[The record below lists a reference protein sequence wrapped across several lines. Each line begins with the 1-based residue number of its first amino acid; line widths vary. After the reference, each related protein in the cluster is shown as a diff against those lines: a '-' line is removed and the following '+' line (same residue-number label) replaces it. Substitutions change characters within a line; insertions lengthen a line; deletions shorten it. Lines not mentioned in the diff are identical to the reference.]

1 MSLQETSNKPHARTL
16 SSGRFRR
23 GRVGALAFLATGT
36 LLAGCAS
43 AAPGTAAPESVAAPS
58 ATAPVVSEA
67 GSATPRLVLTYDGG
81 LLVADARDGAVLSE
95 HRLEGFNRV
104 NPAGDGRR
112 VLVSTAGGFR
122 VLDAG
127 AWSEKHGGHSHHY
140 TTEPSLTG
148 LVFPAGKP
156 GHAVVHARH
165 TALFDDATGK
175 INIFESTRLANH
187 ELPRT
192 DDVALPEA
200 HHGVAVRREDGT
212 LLVTDGNAE
221 AVDAVKL
228 LSAPDAGHRRA
239 TVAES
244 TQCPGVHGEAVAKD
258 EAMVVGCED
267 GILVIKDEKITKL
280 AAPDAYGRIGN
291 QAGSEASTVVLG
303 DYKTDK
309 EAELERPRTFS
320 LTDTATN
327 SLKLIDIDYSY
338 SFRSLARSASGDALL
353 LGTDGKLHVY
363 DVKTGKEKRAVAV
376 VEAWEEPVDWQQ
388 PRPAV
393 HVAGAIAYVT
403 EPASKRLHLVDLKT
417 GKVSGTVDLP
427 EVPNEITSIAG

>member
-1 MSLQETSNKPHARTL
+1 M
-16 SSGRFRR
+16 RR
-23 GRVGALAFLATGT
+23 WRNQAGALALIATGT

-43 AAPGTAAPESVAAPS
+43 SAPGAGQVPSTPAPAVF
-58 ATAPVVSEA
+58 EA

-81 LLVADARDGAVLSE
+81 LLVADARDGTVLSE
-95 HRLEGFNRV
+95 HKLEGFNRV

-127 AWSEKHGGHSHHY
+127 AWSEKHGEHSHHY
-140 TTEPSLTG
+140 TSEPSLTE

-156 GHAVVHARH
+156 GHAVVHAGH

-175 INIFESTRLANH
+175 INIFESTKLANH

-212 LLVTDGNAE
+212 LMVTDGNAE
-221 AVDAVKL
+221 AVNAVKL
-228 LSAPDAGHRRA
+228 LSAPDAGHRR
-239 TVAES
+239 TMVAGS

-258 EAMVVGCED
+258 EALVVGCED
-267 GILVIKDEKITKL
+267 GILVIKGEKMAKL
-280 AAPDAYGRIGN
+280 EAPDAYGRIGN

-363 DVKTGKEKRAVAV
+363 DVKTGREKRAIAV

-393 HVAGAIAYVT
+393 HVSGSIAYVT
-403 EPASKRLHLVDLKT
+403 EPASKQLHLVDLKT
-417 GKVSGTVDLP
+417 GKISGTVDLP
-427 EVPNEITSIAG
+427 EAPNEITSTEG

>member
-1 MSLQETSNKPHARTL
+1 MSQQKTRTTPHAPTATRWW
-16 SSGRFRR
+16 RN
-23 GRVGALAFLATGT
+23 RVGALALIATGT
-36 LLAGCAS
+36 LLAGCGS
-43 AAPGTAAPESVAAPS
+43 IAPGAEQVPS
-58 ATAPVVSEA
+58 HPVPAVSEA

-81 LLVADARDGAVLSE
+81 LLVADARDGAVLSD
-95 HRLEGFNRV
+95 HKLAGFNRV
-104 NPAGDGRR
+104 NPGGDGRR
-112 VLVSTAGGFR
+112 VLVSTAGGFK

-127 AWSEKHGGHSHHY
+127 AWSEKHGEHSHRY
-140 TTEPSLTG
+140 TSEPSLTE

-156 GHAVVHARH
+156 GHAVVHAGH

-175 INIFESTRLANH
+175 INIFESTKLANH

-212 LLVTDGNAE
+212 LMVTDGNAE
-221 AVDAVKL
+221 AVNAVKL
-228 LSAPDAGHRRA
+228 LSAPDAGHRRT

-267 GILVIKDEKITKL
+267 GILVIKGEKIAKL
-280 AAPDAYGRIGN
+280 DAPDAYGRIGN
-291 QAGSEASTVVLG
+291 QTGSEASSVVLG

-338 SFRSLARSASGDALL
+338 SFRSLARSSSGDALL
-353 LGTDGKLHVY
+353 LGTDGKLHAY
-363 DVKTGKEKRAVAV
+363 DVKTGKEKRAISV
-376 VEAWEEPVDWQQ
+376 VEAWEEPLDWQQ
-388 PRPAV
+388 PRPTV
-393 HVAGAIAYVT
+393 HVSGSIAYVT
-403 EPASKRLHLVDLKT
+403 EPASKQLHLVDLQT
-417 GKVSGTVDLP
+417 GKVSGTVGLP

>member
-1 MSLQETSNKPHARTL
+1 MSHHKTRNKPLALAHSTVRL
-16 SSGRFRR
+16 RR
-23 GRVGALAFLATGT
+23 RRWGALAVLATGT

-43 AAPGTAAPESVAAPS
+43 AAPGTAAPGSEAAPS
-58 ATAPVVSEA
+58 APAPVVSEA

-81 LLVADARDGAVLSE
+81 LLVADARDGSVLSE
-95 HRLEGFNRV
+95 HKLAGFNRV

-127 AWSEKHGGHSHHY
+127 AWSEKHGEHSHHY
-140 TTEPSLTG
+140 TSEPSLTE

-156 GHAVVHARH
+156 GHAVVHAGH

-175 INIFESTRLANH
+175 INIFESAKLANH

-200 HHGVAVRREDGT
+200 HHGVAVRRGDGT
-212 LLVTDGNAE
+212 LMVTDGNAE
-221 AVDAVKL
+221 AVNAVKL
-228 LSAPDAGHRRA
+228 LSAPDAGHRRT

-244 TQCPGVHGEAVAKD
+244 TQCPGVHGEAIAKD
-258 EAMVVGCED
+258 EAMVVGCEN
-267 GILVIKDEKITKL
+267 GILVIKGDKIAKL
-280 AAPDAYGRIGN
+280 EAPDAYGRIGN
-291 QAGSEASTVVLG
+291 QAGSAASTVVLG

-309 EAELERPRTFS
+309 DAELERPRTFS
-320 LTDTATN
+320 LTDTASN
-327 SLKLIDIDYSY
+327 ALKLIDIDYSY

-363 DVKTGKEKRAVAV
+363 DVKTGKEKKAIAV

-388 PRPAV
+388 PRPTV
-393 HVAGAIAYVT
+393 HVSGPIAYVT
-403 EPASKRLHLVDLKT
+403 EPGSKQLHLVDLKT

-427 EVPNEITSIAG
+427 EVPNEITSTEG